1 LIKKV
6 DANMDLFDAPFYWGR
21 ITRQDAEEI
30 LDQLGLKNGLYL
42 VREKFEEAG
51 AYAITLCFL
60 KR

>member
-1 LIKKV
+1 MQV
-6 DANMDLFDAPFYWGR
+6 NDNMDLFDAQFYWGR

-30 LDQLGLKNGLYL
+30 LVHLELKNGLYL

-51 AYAITLCFL
+51 AYAITLCFS